1 MDLDA
6 WNTHGATC
14 IWLSG
19 NLKWW
24 AAQGRWLRGG
34 NLDAQTDTTPFVICL
49 LPVALIAPADANMEL
64 EGAIVI
70 SIEDESFNC
79 RNDRTFDAAM
89 PKPPLAMH
97 WPDSRW
103 REWTTAMAALVRTYQ
118 NDGKAAWAL
127 VLIPIGIL
135 VMLFGGDS
143 SAGSINTPFCFAA
156 AILFFGLSAS
166 MKTHNR
172 RVDERIHQL
181 NRRMSDRQLS
191 LRLVTL
197 YTESCKRYSHARTYR
212 GVYIYQ
218 PQHEQVLMHMASMP
232 VQGVPVQGLPMPGVP
247 QMVQGEPVE
256 GVPVEGVP
264 VQSASGQHLPR
275 QRASGQRVPGHAAV
289 QRAPLQSAPVQ
300 GMPAME
306 DVPSVQRV
314 PVDPTG
320 PIEPIEP
327 VPGVVVAQPIEPI
340 SPISRV
346 VQGFAC
352 PEGDATPGSAA
363 ATPPVAVQAPVV
375 YVTAAP
381 MPDGVPED
389 RPAAATTM
397 V

>member
-1 MDLDA
+1 MKIPSSRFFTTTA
-6 WNTHGATC
+6 VHAT
-14 IWLSG
+14 SHM
-19 NLKWW
+19 
-24 AAQGRWLRGG
+24 QVPDR
-34 NLDAQTDTTPFVICL
+34 
-49 LPVALIAPADANMEL
+49 IAFEQ
-64 EGAIVI
+64 AIVI
-70 SIEDESFNC
+70 NIEDESFNC

-89 PKPPLAMH
+89 PKPPQAMH

-135 VMLFGGDS
+135 VMLFAGDS

-191 LRLVTL
+191 MQLVTL

-327 VPGVVVAQPIEPI
+327 VPGIVVAQPIEPI

-352 PEGDATPGSAA
+352 PEGNATPGSAA